1 MNKNEAIQ
9 MVRKELV
16 MVESKVFDQIVYLQQ
31 GTFQTILNK
40 ILEGQD
46 MPTNL
51 LAVEVNVIIN
61 NLKKVE
67 DLRNT
72 LAVLESIE

>member
-9 MVRKELV
+9 MVREELV
-16 MVESKVFDQIVYLQQ
+16 MVESKVFDRIVYLQQ
-31 GTFQTILNK
+31 GTFQMILNK

-51 LAVEVNVIIN
+51 LAVEVNDIIN

-67 DLRNT
+67 DLRKT

>member
-9 MVRKELV
+9 MVREELV
-16 MVESKVFDQIVYLQQ
+16 MVESKVFDQVVYLQQ

-40 ILEGQD
+40 ISEGQD

-51 LAVEVNVIIN
+51 LAVEVNDIIN

-67 DLRNT
+67 DLRKT

>member
-1 MNKNEAIQ
+1 MNKDEAIQ
-9 MVRKELV
+9 SVREELI

-31 GTFQTILNK
+31 GTCQTILNE
-40 ILEGQD
+40 ISEGQD

-67 DLRNT
+67 DLRKT

>member
-9 MVRKELV
+9 MVREELV
-16 MVESKVFDQIVYLQQ
+16 MVESKVFDRIVYLQQ

-46 MPTNL
+46 MPINL
-51 LAVEVNVIIN
+51 LAAEVNDIIN

-67 DLRNT
+67 DLRKT